1 MMVRAKVVSIA
12 LLLYSSAAVSLA
24 HAHAEDTRQPV
35 PARVDALLA
44 TLRKERRAPTA
55 DEQALIDDA
64 EAAREVIIQVDSFPR
79 LGAEI
84 SQPAAWTAEDRPALD
99 ALASSA
105 RSDQQFA

>member
-1 MMVRAKVVSIA
+1 MSCCPPSALPYLAAKPATKGSKKAIA
-12 LLLYSSAAVSLA
+12 AD
-24 HAHAEDTRQPV
+24 E
-35 PARVDALLA
+35 LLA

-105 RSDQQFA
+105 RSNQQFA

>member
-1 MMVRAKVVSIA
+1 MQSRTRYYATLRQI
-12 LLLYSSAAVSLA
+12 A
-24 HAHAEDTRQPV
+24 HAQLGGVEEYLCDIAI
-35 PARVDALLA
+35 AADALLA
-44 TLRKERRAPTA
+44 TLRKERRAATA